1 MNEKKSIDLTTSL
14 GRLNEKK
21 TGGLRTLGEIG
32 EKKVEYS
39 VQPPVRKLIC
49 RALVTI

>member
-1 MNEKKSIDLTTSL
+1 MNEKKSIDLTTPL

-32 EKKVEYS
+32 EKKAGWSTQYS
-39 VQPPVRKLIC
+39 HQ
-49 RALVTI
+49 